1 MLLAREKKIVTLL
14 MEHEDKLTTTQIA
27 TSLKVSSRTIKTDL
41 KKINEELEKH
51 SCRINSQQGV
61 GLWIEYDNHEAQKYL
76 KEVARDTV
84 DSYLSPEVR
93 KYHLAVELLLQDNYT
108 SMEALAKEYY
118 ISKATVLNDLNE
130 LDELWEHY
138 GVHFIKKVKYG
149 IKVEGNESQIR
160 SALLEA
166 LKRAGGRQKVTV
178 SNIQSHF
185 TSVELK
191 DLREIIGQM
200 EGRFQFILTDISVGE
215 LMLDLAV
222 MLERLSAGKTMD
234 HEGSIPGRES
244 RRMDFVLGYLKEHLT
259 ESFGIEI
266 PDTEDCYLRICLS
279 GLRFHVPMEKE
290 QSLKEKRER
299 NPEMFDYMM
308 DLLMECDRKFYLQ
321 LEEDDEL
328 INALMDH
335 LECMVLRLHSKMYT
349 YNPILDAIKKEL
361 FYEYEI
367 ASFFMSKFTVKYGF
381 NPTED
386 EIGFITFHIGTSIER
401 MKQKQHQKFTA
412 TLVCMTGFGT
422 SQFLRAKLAGSF
434 SNLEIREVFSASRL
448 SEIKLEKQD
457 FVIAT
462 VPIELEGIPVI
473 QVSPVLSETDIK
485 KIQKFLMKKKEYEP
499 ETQKNYEYLQQFLHS
514 EIAMFDCD
522 LKSKEEVIHLLGSR
536 MITEGYVDEGFID
549 SVFERENLSETALG
563 NLIAIPHA
571 FEGHNNYA
579 VMAINC
585 VNMEQVKAVIESAEE
600 EKSAVI
606 INISPRQ
613 MKAHGYGYIMAPLIE
628 NLAKRA
634 SVPVAFNLDHGA
646 NFEDITAA
654 MQYGFSSV
662 MIDSSSYEF
671 EENVR
676 RTQQIASLAHGMGL
690 SCEAELGHVG
700 QAAQADDSNVDLYTN
715 VKQAKEFVE
724 RTNCDCLAVA
734 IGTAHG
740 AYPKGMIPKLDFER
754 LKELKAELDMPL
766 VLHGGSGAGEE
777 NIRKAVA
784 CGINKINVCTDLM
797 RHATNASIA
806 TLKENPQIGNLRFEC
821 EESER
826 KGCSEETWRLQA
838 ILHGKR
844 EEGTGG
850 QAA

>member
-14 MEHEDKLTTTQIA
+14 IEHEDKLTTTQIA
-27 TSLKVSSRTIKTDL
+27 TSLKVSSRTIKADI

-61 GLWIEYDNHEAQKYL
+61 GLWIEYDNHEAKKYL
-76 KEVARDTV
+76 KEVTRDTA
-84 DSYLSPEVR
+84 DLYLSPEVR
-93 KYHLAVELLLQDNYT
+93 KYHLAVELLLQDDYT

-244 RRMDFVLGYLKEHLT
+244 RRMDFVLGYLKEYLT

-434 SNLEIREVFSASRL
+434 
-448 SEIKLEKQD
+448 
-457 FVIAT
+457 
-462 VPIELEGIPVI
+462 
-473 QVSPVLSETDIK
+473 
-485 KIQKFLMKKKEYEP
+485 
-499 ETQKNYEYLQQFLHS
+499 
-514 EIAMFDCD
+514 
-522 LKSKEEVIHLLGSR
+522 
-536 MITEGYVDEGFID
+536 
-549 SVFERENLSETALG
+549 
-563 NLIAIPHA
+563 
-571 FEGHNNYA
+571 
-579 VMAINC
+579 
-585 VNMEQVKAVIESAEE
+585 
-600 EKSAVI
+600 
-606 INISPRQ
+606 
-613 MKAHGYGYIMAPLIE
+613 
-628 NLAKRA
+628 
-634 SVPVAFNLDHGA
+634 
-646 NFEDITAA
+646 
-654 MQYGFSSV
+654 
-662 MIDSSSYEF
+662 
-671 EENVR
+671 
-676 RTQQIASLAHGMGL
+676 
-690 SCEAELGHVG
+690 
-700 QAAQADDSNVDLYTN
+700 
-715 VKQAKEFVE
+715 
-724 RTNCDCLAVA
+724 
-734 IGTAHG
+734 
-740 AYPKGMIPKLDFER
+740 
-754 LKELKAELDMPL
+754 
-766 VLHGGSGAGEE
+766 
-777 NIRKAVA
+777 
-784 CGINKINVCTDLM
+784 
-797 RHATNASIA
+797 
-806 TLKENPQIGNLRFEC
+806 
-821 EESER
+821 
-826 KGCSEETWRLQA
+826 
-838 ILHGKR
+838 
-844 EEGTGG
+844 
-850 QAA
+850 

>member
-14 MEHEDKLTTTQIA
+14 IEHEDKLTTTQIA
-27 TSLKVSSRTIKTDL
+27 TSLKVSSRTLKADI

-61 GLWIEYDNHEAQKYL
+61 GLWIEYDNHEAKKYL
-76 KEVARDTV
+76 KEVTRDTA
-84 DSYLSPEVR
+84 DLYLSPEVR
-93 KYHLAVELLLQDNYT
+93 KYHLAVELLLQDDYT
-108 SMEALAKEYY
+108 SMEVLAKEYY

-367 ASFFMSKFTVKYGF
+367 ASFFMSTVYLYRRYEAHRILECIEKNKITFMHGSPTVFGLLMDLKEEYPALPSLRMMLCGSSYMPVEKLKQLHKWLPTTEIRTVFGMTETASPGTLFPTDTALSIYPSSSGRPVPGLELKILDDDGHEVETGTVGTVYIRGANVVEYYYKMESPLFTEDGWLDTGDMGYQNEDAFVFFVDRKKDMVNRGGEKIWCTDVEDELIAFKGVKDAAVVGIPNEKYG
-381 NPTED
+381 
-386 EIGFITFHIGTSIER
+386 
-401 MKQKQHQKFTA
+401 
-412 TLVCMTGFGT
+412 
-422 SQFLRAKLAGSF
+422 
-434 SNLEIREVFSASRL
+434 EVAAAVVV
-448 SEIKLEKQD
+448 LEKGAQLTEEQ
-457 FVIAT
+457 I
-462 VPIELEGIPVI
+462 
-473 QVSPVLSETDIK
+473 
-485 KIQKFLMKKKEYEP
+485 
-499 ETQKNYEYLQQFLHS
+499 
-514 EIAMFDCD
+514 
-522 LKSKEEVIHLLGSR
+522 KEEMLKEMARFKVP
-536 MITEGYVDEGFID
+536 
-549 SVFERENLSETALG
+549 ERILFLD
-563 NLIAIPHA
+563 AIPKTP
-571 FEGHNNYA
+571 GL
-579 VMAINC
+579 
-585 VNMEQVKAVIESAEE
+585 KTD
-600 EKSAVI
+600 K
-606 INISPRQ
+606 
-613 MKAHGYGYIMAPLIE
+613 KYI
-628 NLAKRA
+628 
-634 SVPVAFNLDHGA
+634 
-646 NFEDITAA
+646 
-654 MQYGFSSV
+654 
-662 MIDSSSYEF
+662 
-671 EENVR
+671 
-676 RTQQIASLAHGMGL
+676 RTLFQ
-690 SCEAELGHVG
+690 
-700 QAAQADDSNVDLYTN
+700 
-715 VKQAKEFVE
+715 
-724 RTNCDCLAVA
+724 
-734 IGTAHG
+734 
-740 AYPKGMIPKLDFER
+740 
-754 LKELKAELDMPL
+754 
-766 VLHGGSGAGEE
+766 
-777 NIRKAVA
+777 
-784 CGINKINVCTDLM
+784 
-797 RHATNASIA
+797 
-806 TLKENPQIGNLRFEC
+806 
-821 EESER
+821 
-826 KGCSEETWRLQA
+826 
-838 ILHGKR
+838 
-844 EEGTGG
+844 
-850 QAA
+850 